1 MLLNWFHCI
10 RKFSFVIQAASKDV
24 IQLHT
29 AIDRRILALKSNQEE
44 ALANQNETS
53 CDSEAP
59 DYEVEAFDGKAD
71 ESEDA
76 SKSPGIFLEVMSNK

>member
-1 MLLNWFHCI
+1 M
-10 RKFSFVIQAASKDV
+10 SFVIQAAPKDI

-29 AIDRRILALKSNQEE
+29 AIDRRILALKRNQEE

-53 CDSEAP
+53 CDSEAA
-59 DYEVEAFDGKAD
+59 DYEETTSDGKAD

-76 SKSPGIFLEVMSNK
+76 SKSPGTFQEVMSH